1 MSFQTFSDSVFCSTV
16 NHECTNYF
24 YYVKPYLDKAWYS
37 VIHQGISTITLTLFP
52 DVLIDGSK
60 RVDDE

>member
-1 MSFQTFSDSVFCSTV
+1 MNEILLKMV
-16 NHECTNYF
+16 
-24 YYVKPYLDKAWYS
+24 L
-37 VIHQGISTITLTLFP
+37 STIALTLFP